1 MAEAAETG
9 KRAVPVCPK
18 CGQAMVYVF
27 RQHAEQDGLEMR
39 TFECRHCETEITV
52 HVLPDD

>member
-9 KRAVPVCPK
+9 KRPVPVCPK
-18 CGQAMVYVF
+18 CGQVMVYVF